1 MKNHKFYSFL
11 FVLML
16 VVIASTTL
24 YQWHS
29 IGGDLKEQA
38 FPVIF
43 VYAMIAFIF
52 FSTIKDFKAENQ
64 RIQKDLDLSRNF
76 TEILNK
82 ELSKER
88 ELRTT
93 EMLSKAKN
101 AEPPTV
107 KRARAKR
114 TPVIITPQK
123 TEPEVI
129 DVDKETE
136 QQIKE
141 ESGDGN

>member
-16 VVIASTTL
+16 VIIASTTL

-43 VYAMIAFIF
+43 VYTMIAFIF
-52 FSTIKDFKAENQ
+52 FSTMKDFKAENQ

-76 TEILNK
+76 ADALNK
-82 ELSKER
+82 ELNKER
-88 ELRTT
+88 EKKNA
-93 EMLSKAKN
+93 EMLNKFKN
-101 AEPPTV
+101 SEPPTV
-107 KRARAKR
+107 KKARAKR
-114 TPVIITPQK
+114 TPVIVTPQK

-129 DVDKETE
+129 DTDKETE

-141 ESGDGN
+141 ESEDGN